1 MIKNMDG
8 LEELSLN
15 LRSWG
20 YSNPK
25 VTNVSLTKIGEA
37 LTNKNSLKKLY
48 INLYCWGY
56 ENPNVNEEGLIY
68 MVDQIYKNDKSLEEI
83 SFNLDG
89 WSSDFK
95 NEANLMSVSDQGVER
110 LFENFEKSDK
120 LKKFYI
126 NLSSWGWKNNKITDR
141 SLIAIGSFLSYRG
154 QQLTELEINLKVWW
168 NSNQVI
174 SMEGIMGFC
183 EGLSHC

>member
-1 MIKNMDG
+1 MI
-8 LEELSLN
+8 
-15 LRSWG
+15 
-20 YSNPK
+20 
-25 VTNVSLTKIGEA
+25 I
-37 LTNKNSLKKLY
+37 
-48 INLYCWGY
+48 GY

-154 QQLTELEINLKVWW
+154 QQLTELEINLKV
-168 NSNQVI
+168 
-174 SMEGIMGFC
+174 
-183 EGLSHC
+183 